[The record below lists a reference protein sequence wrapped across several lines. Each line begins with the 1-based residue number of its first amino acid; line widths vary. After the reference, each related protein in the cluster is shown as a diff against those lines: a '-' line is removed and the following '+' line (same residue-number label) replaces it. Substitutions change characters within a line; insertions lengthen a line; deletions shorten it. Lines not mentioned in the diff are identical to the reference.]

1 MGRDDGLSKDRVIAE
16 ATRRALRD
24 DMRRAYVNSV
34 FGAVLV
40 ALGAG
45 ITFGILGVGMFVWSI
60 FGMMLIPFGVAVIA
74 RAAYTIAT
82 SRRRLRDL
90 DERTSLPVARVRPPR
105 ADPR

>member
-1 MGRDDGLSKDRVIAE
+1 MGRDDELSKDRVVVE

-24 DMRRAYVNSV
+24 DLRRAYVNSV
-34 FGAVLV
+34 LGALLA
-40 ALGAG
+40 ALGAS
-45 ITFGILGVGMFVWSI
+45 ITFGVLGVGMFVWGL

-74 RAAYTIAT
+74 RSVYTVAT

-90 DERTSLPVARVRPPR
+90 DERTALPVARVRTPR